1 MFLKKVKMVVTTNY
15 KSPISAYTL
24 SVTMLNQKQVKYFPI
39 FKAHQLHKIEDLF
52 TPLPITHILI
62 KL

>member
-24 SVTMLNQKQVKYFPI
+24 ISTLCVTMLNQKQVKYFPI
-39 FKAHQLHKIEDLF
+39 LKVPQLHKIEDLF
-52 TPLPITHILI
+52 TP
-62 KL
+62 